1 MPRYGFLW
9 YDESTSHVSF
19 DAAHISSATEY
30 FEDLQ
35 NGNIQLEDLPNMKGK
50 WKNGQTEYLDL
61 HEIKVKDDSD
71 IYTIKEKV
79 EIEYDP
85 DAEYKR
91 QLEES
96 IPELEKHN
104 D

>member
-1 MPRYGFLW
+1 MPRYSFIW
-9 YDESTSHVSF
+9 FEESSSHVSF
-19 DAAHISSATEY
+19 DTANISSATEY

-35 NGNIQLEDLPNMKGK
+35 NGKIEIDDLPNVKGK
-50 WKNGQTEYLDL
+50 WKNGQTEYSDL
-61 HEIKVKDDSD
+61 QE
-71 IYTIKEKV
+71 V
-79 EIEYDP
+79 EIQYDP

>member
-1 MPRYGFLW
+1 MPRYSFIW
-9 YDESTSHVSF
+9 YEENTVHVSF
-19 DAAHISSATEY
+19 EAANISSATEY

-35 NGNIQLEDLPNMKGK
+35 NGKFEIDDLPEIKGK
-50 WKNGQTEYLDL
+50 WKNGQVEYSDL
-61 HEIKVKDDSD
+61 QE
-71 IYTIKEKV
+71 V

-85 DAEYKR
+85 DVEYKR

>member
-1 MPRYGFLW
+1 MPRYSFMW
-9 YDESTSHVSF
+9 YEASTVHASF
-19 DAAHISSATEY
+19 EAANISSATEY

-35 NGNIQLEDLPNMKGK
+35 NGKIEIDDLPNVKGK

-61 HEIKVKDDSD
+61 QEMPIEDDLD
-71 IYTIKEKV
+71 IYTIKEKIEV
-79 EIEYDP
+79 EYDP

-96 IPELEKHN
+96 IPE
-104 D
+104 

>member
-1 MPRYGFLW
+1 MPRYSFIW
-9 YDESTSHVSF
+9 FEESRSNVSF

-35 NGNIQLEDLPNMKGK
+35 NGNIQLEDLPNMKGQ
-50 WKNGQTEYLDL
+50 WKNGQTEYLYL
-61 HEIKVKDDSD
+61 HEVNTDL
-71 IYTIKEKV
+71 
-79 EIEYDP
+79 DP

>member
-1 MPRYGFLW
+1 MPRYSFMW
-9 YDESTSHVSF
+9 YEENTVHVSF
-19 DAAHISSATEY
+19 EAANISSATEY

-35 NGNIQLEDLPNMKGK
+35 NGKFEIDDLPEIKGK
-50 WKNGQTEYLDL
+50 WKNGQVEYSDL
-61 HEIKVKDDSD
+61 QE
-71 IYTIKEKV
+71 V

-96 IPELEKHN
+96 IPE
-104 D
+104 

>member
-1 MPRYGFLW
+1 
-9 YDESTSHVSF
+9 
-19 DAAHISSATEY
+19 
-30 FEDLQ
+30 
-35 NGNIQLEDLPNMKGK
+35 MKGK
-50 WKNGQTEYLDL
+50 WMNGQTEYLYL
-61 HEIKVKDDSD
+61 HE
-71 IYTIKEKV
+71 V

>member
-1 MPRYGFLW
+1 MPRYSFIW
-9 YDESTSHVSF
+9 FEESRSNVSF

-35 NGNIQLEDLPNMKGK
+35 NGNIQLEDLPNMKGQ
-50 WKNGQTEYLDL
+50 WKNGQTEYLYL
-61 HEIKVKDDSD
+61 HEVNTDL
-71 IYTIKEKV
+71 
-79 EIEYDP
+79 DP

-96 IPELEKHN
+96 IPE
-104 D
+104 

>member
-1 MPRYGFLW
+1 MPRYSFLW

-61 HEIKVKDDSD
+61 HE
-71 IYTIKEKV
+71 V

>member
-1 MPRYGFLW
+1 MPRYSFMW
-9 YDESTSHVSF
+9 YEENTVHVSF
-19 DAAHISSATEY
+19 EAANISSATEY

-35 NGNIQLEDLPNMKGK
+35 NGKFEIDDLPEIKGK
-50 WKNGQTEYLDL
+50 WKNGQVEYSDL
-61 HEIKVKDDSD
+61 QE
-71 IYTIKEKV
+71 V

-96 IPELEKHN
+96 IPEFEKHN

>member
-1 MPRYGFLW
+1 MPRYSFMW
-9 YDESTSHVSF
+9 YEESSSHVSF
-19 DAAHISSATEY
+19 DAANISSATEY

-35 NGNIQLEDLPNMKGK
+35 NGKIEIDDLPNVKGK

-61 HEIKVKDDSD
+61 QE
-71 IYTIKEKV
+71 V
-79 EIEYDP
+79 EIQYDP

-96 IPELEKHN
+96 ISELEKHN

>member
-1 MPRYGFLW
+1 MPRYSFMW
-9 YDESTSHVSF
+9 YEESSSHVSF
-19 DAAHISSATEY
+19 DAANISSATEY

-35 NGNIQLEDLPNMKGK
+35 NGKIEIDDLPNVKGK

-61 HEIKVKDDSD
+61 QE
-71 IYTIKEKV
+71 V

>member
-1 MPRYGFLW
+1 MPRYSFIW
-9 YDESTSHVSF
+9 YEENTVHVSF
-19 DAAHISSATEY
+19 EAANISSATEY

-35 NGNIQLEDLPNMKGK
+35 NGKIEIDDLPNVKGK
-50 WKNGQTEYLDL
+50 WKNGQTEYSDL
-61 HEIKVKDDSD
+61 QE
-71 IYTIKEKV
+71 V

>member
-1 MPRYGFLW
+1 MPRYSFIW
-9 YDESTSHVSF
+9 YEENTVHVSF
-19 DAAHISSATEY
+19 EAANISSATEY

-35 NGNIQLEDLPNMKGK
+35 NGKFEIDDLPEIKGK
-50 WKNGQTEYLDL
+50 WKNGQVEYSDL
-61 HEIKVKDDSD
+61 QEI
-71 IYTIKEKV
+71 

>member
-1 MPRYGFLW
+1 MPRYSFIW
-9 YDESTSHVSF
+9 FEESRSNVSF
-19 DAAHISSATEY
+19 DAPHIDSAMQY

-35 NGNIQLEDLPNMKGK
+35 NGNIELEDLPNMKGK

-61 HEIKVKDDSD
+61 HE
-71 IYTIKEKV
+71 V

-96 IPELEKHN
+96 IPE
-104 D
+104 

>member
-1 MPRYGFLW
+1 MPRYSFIW
-9 YDESTSHVSF
+9 YEESSSHVSF
-19 DAAHISSATEY
+19 DAANISSATEY

-35 NGNIQLEDLPNMKGK
+35 NGKFEIDDLLEIKGK
-50 WKNGQTEYLDL
+50 WKNGQVEYSDL
-61 HEIKVKDDSD
+61 QE
-71 IYTIKEKV
+71 V

-96 IPELEKHN
+96 IPE
-104 D
+104 

>member
-1 MPRYGFLW
+1 MPRYSFMW
-9 YDESTSHVSF
+9 CEESSSHVSF
-19 DAAHISSATEY
+19 DAAHINSAMEY

-35 NGNIQLEDLPNMKGK
+35 NGKIEIDDLPNVKGK

-61 HEIKVKDDSD
+61 QE
-71 IYTIKEKV
+71 V
-79 EIEYDP
+79 EVEYDP

>member
-1 MPRYGFLW
+1 MPRYSFIW
-9 YDESTSHVSF
+9 YEENTVHVSF
-19 DAAHISSATEY
+19 EAANISSATEY

-35 NGNIQLEDLPNMKGK
+35 NGKFEIDDLPEIKGK
-50 WKNGQTEYLDL
+50 WKNGQVEYSDL
-61 HEIKVKDDSD
+61 QE
-71 IYTIKEKV
+71 V
-79 EIEYDP
+79 EIQYDP

-96 IPELEKHN
+96 ISELEKHN

>member
-1 MPRYGFLW
+1 MPRYSFIW
-9 YDESTSHVSF
+9 YEESSSHVSF
-19 DAAHISSATEY
+19 DAANISSATEY

-35 NGNIQLEDLPNMKGK
+35 NGKFEIDDLPEIKGK
-50 WKNGQTEYLDL
+50 WKNGQVEYSDL
-61 HEIKVKDDSD
+61 QE
-71 IYTIKEKV
+71 V

-96 IPELEKHN
+96 IPE
-104 D
+104 

>member
-1 MPRYGFLW
+1 MPRYSFIW
-9 YDESTSHVSF
+9 FEESRSNVSF
-19 DAAHISSATEY
+19 DAPHISSATEY

-35 NGNIQLEDLPNMKGK
+35 NGKIQLEDLPNMKGK
-50 WKNGQTEYLDL
+50 WMNGQTEYLYL
-61 HEIKVKDDSD
+61 HE
-71 IYTIKEKV
+71 V

>member
-1 MPRYGFLW
+1 MPRYSFMW
-9 YDESTSHVSF
+9 YEENSSHVSF
-19 DAAHISSATEY
+19 DAANISSATEY

-35 NGNIQLEDLPNMKGK
+35 NGKIEIDDLPNVKGK

-61 HEIKVKDDSD
+61 QE
-71 IYTIKEKV
+71 V

>member
-1 MPRYGFLW
+1 MPRYSFIW
-9 YDESTSHVSF
+9 YEENTVHVSF
-19 DAAHISSATEY
+19 EAANISSATEY

-35 NGNIQLEDLPNMKGK
+35 NGKFEIDDLPEIKGK
-50 WKNGQTEYLDL
+50 WKNGQTEYSDL
-61 HEIKVKDDSD
+61 QE
-71 IYTIKEKV
+71 V
-79 EIEYDP
+79 EIQYDP